1 MLYFADSLK
10 LLYPKFHNSLI
21 AILSENE
28 IEFDAEFPTEAGN
41 EVEFFATT
49 SWDCVSF

>member
-28 IEFDAEFPTEAGN
+28 IEFDIISKTKD
-41 EVEFFATT
+41 V
-49 SWDCVSF
+49 